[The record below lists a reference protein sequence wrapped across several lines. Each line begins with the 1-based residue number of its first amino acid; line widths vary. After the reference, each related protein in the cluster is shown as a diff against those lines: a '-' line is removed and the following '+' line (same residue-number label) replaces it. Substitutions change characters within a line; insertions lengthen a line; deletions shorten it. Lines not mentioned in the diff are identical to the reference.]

1 MKYSPLFLK
10 GIMIFSLWCM
20 FLAQSSEVDFIKSY
34 AGKDGQRLELVLL
47 KPKEANKALL
57 RVTRTDTVFDE
68 VVFEAS
74 VKRTSGTNFLI
85 RYRGD
90 EYSMVSQSHDE
101 TRVYLPPRKELVM
114 KFSKEGTDDM
124 KAETLMDALKQQKL
138 KNVQAGLARK
148 EWTFLEKKNGAKA
161 TAAAES
167 LSKRC
172 KVAAKLALDWPTFP
186 DAVMAETDA
195 WSLCAPLE
203 ELSCAKIKLAPTL
216 SCRFGEKM
224 AFDNGVF
231 STTKD
236 GATQGA
242 AFVKGIK

>member
-1 MKYSPLFLK
+1 MTL
-10 GIMIFSLWCM
+10 SLWCLL
-20 FLAQSSEVDFIKSY
+20 LAQIPEVDFVKSY
-34 AGKDGQRLELVLL
+34 AGKDGQRLEVMLL
-47 KPKEANKALL
+47 KPKEANRALL
-57 RVTRTDTVFDE
+57 RVTRTDTVFDG
-68 VVFEAS
+68 VVFEAN
-74 VKRTSGTNFLI
+74 VKRTKDTNFLI

-90 EYSMVSQSHDE
+90 EYSMVSQSQDE
-101 TRVYLPPRKELVM
+101 TRVYLPPQKELVM

-124 KAETLMDALKQQKL
+124 KADTLFEALKQQKL

-148 EWTFLEKKNGAKA
+148 EWTFLEKKYGAKA

-172 KVAAKLALDWPTFP
+172 QVAAKLALDWPTFP

-203 ELSCAKIKLAPTL
+203 KLSCDQVKLAPAL